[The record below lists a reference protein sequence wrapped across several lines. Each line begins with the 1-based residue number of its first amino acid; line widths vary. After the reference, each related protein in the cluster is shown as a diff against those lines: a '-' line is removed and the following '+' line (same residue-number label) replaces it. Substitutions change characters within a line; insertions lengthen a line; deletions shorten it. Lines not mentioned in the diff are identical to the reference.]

1 MRTALFIAATVMLT
15 ACGKTIPVVDT
26 TPPPPVPIKCL
37 DIVKERCQTQPPL
50 WQPPDANSPE
60 AWKLLLPQVNAP
72 MAREIRDCDAKVA
85 EFHRCLD
92 EAQAKGVLIWR

>member
-1 MRTALFIAATVMLT
+1 MRAILAIAAALLLS
-15 ACGKTIPVVDT
+15 ACGKTVPVVDT

-37 DIVKERCQTQPPL
+37 DIVKDRCQTQPPL
-50 WQPPDANSPE
+50 WQPPDASSPE
-60 AWKLLLPQVNAP
+60 AWKLLLPQVSAP

-92 EAQAKGVLIWR
+92 EAQDKGLIRWR